1 MQGCPEDLVPEIALA
16 GRSNAGK
23 SSLINGLAKSRV
35 AQVSSTPGK
44 TRLLNFY
51 EGPSYRIVDMPGYGF
66 SSRAGSE
73 QMSWQQMIEPYL
85 SSRGALRGLL
95 LVMDIR
101 RDWTQDEEDLVRWLR
116 PLRLPHIVVA
126 TKADKLSRTEL
137 LKRVKILEKDSKAA
151 LVLATSVLKDQGF
164 IELEEA
170 IFRLSQG
177 NQDFGDLKGPKNRG
191 PK

>member
-1 MQGCPEDLVPEIALA
+1 
-16 GRSNAGK
+16 
-23 SSLINGLAKSRV
+23 
-35 AQVSSTPGK
+35 
-44 TRLLNFY
+44 
-51 EGPSYRIVDMPGYGF
+51 
-66 SSRAGSE
+66 
-73 QMSWQQMIEPYL
+73 
-85 SSRGALRGLL
+85 
-95 LVMDIR
+95 MDIR

-177 NQDFGDLKGPKNRG
+177 NPDFGDLKGAKNRG
-191 PK
+191 PA